1 MLEGDVRIK
10 RNDTEAW
17 ETAELNLP
25 LITGDEIATGGD
37 GRIEI
42 QFDIDTYLRIAPNS
56 IVKIKSLD
64 YSGIAVG
71 IRRGAAVA
79 SLR

>member
-1 MLEGDVRIK
+1 
-10 RNDTEAW
+10 
-17 ETAELNLP
+17 
-25 LITGDEIATGGD
+25 EIATGGD

-79 SLR
+79 SLRKFDRERGFFEIDLPETTVAVLKSGIY